1 MASRRG
7 RETKKTS
14 PSQSSKAGAFAPTN
28 AVGRVTLVFL
38 VLFLGVGLASFFL
51 LPLWNDAP
59 ETAISLPKS
68 SIAKNKGRKQ
78 PNVQATAPNRNMVNG
93 NLTLAW
99 DTIRPDLMMQL
110 QPTSSTSNITPTDYA
125 GPDRCKE
132 CHQTNYDDWSRH
144 PHRWMNALA
153 TESTVLGD
161 FLGEATIEYK
171 GGVGRFFRD
180 GDRYMMSY
188 DRGELSRLFEITQTI
203 GSRYYQYYIGK
214 GLKGIEAAD
223 HPYYH
228 EDQVLP
234 FGYWL
239 DRKAWVPIVH
249 VHDEQPESVRWESVL
264 DLKPKESG
272 LEKGNSEVGRS
283 RGLFATDDPLPLT
296 YAKACNFCH
305 TTFPLG
311 DMLVRF
317 SETIGASLTEPSVFS
332 MSNYLAHSRP
342 DFWDGKDAPET
353 FPSDELKSKTSKF
366 IASEAKDNA
375 ATLGISC
382 EACHLGCSFHSD
394 NKQTKPSFLPQSPDL
409 YVYTDPTKKD
419 LGRTAKNINSTC
431 ARCHVGARPT
441 YAGGM
446 ATWNSTEYTDA
457 MKGKCYTQLTCVQC
471 HDPHKP
477 TGKKWSKTPD
487 QDDLSCVTC
496 HDRFSQPEVRLSHT
510 HHASGNSG
518 DRCMNCHMPHINEGM
533 QDVVRTHTIF
543 SPTNAKMIH
552 ENQPNACNL
561 CHLEKPIDWTLGY
574 LKTWYGRTYDTT
586 KIAKN
591 YPNRNEP
598 VGVGWMNS
606 DHPATRLVA
615 ASAMARENAQ
625 WGLPMLADMLDDEY
639 LMNRQFSQTAVE
651 SLLNKK
657 LNEEFGYWYYATK
670 GDRRDPIEKL
680 KVFLSN
686 PKLLRPA
693 SDDAILP

>member
-1 MASRRG
+1 MASRRS
-7 RETKKTS
+7 RETQKTS
-14 PSQSSKAGAFAPTN
+14 PLQSSKSRSVVPKSAIRAAI
-28 AVGRVTLVFL
+28 L
-38 VLFLGVGLASFFL
+38 VGLAIFSLGALAYLFGP
-51 LPLWNDAP
+51 PLWEDEP
-59 ETAISLPKS
+59 DTAVPLPKLPT
-68 SIAKNKGRKQ
+68 AKNKDRKQ
-78 PNVQATAPNRNMVNG
+78 LSTLNRYIEKG

-110 QPTSSTSNITPTDYA
+110 QPTSSASNITPADYS

-132 CHQTNYDDWSRH
+132 CHQANYDDWSRH

-153 TESTVLGD
+153 TESTVFGD
-161 FLGEATIEYK
+161 FTGTATIEYK
-171 GGVGRFFRD
+171 GGIGRFFRE
-180 GDRYMMSY
+180 GDRFLMSY

-214 GLKGIEAAD
+214 GIKGSEAAD
-223 HPYYH
+223 HPYYR

-234 FGYWL
+234 FGFWL

-249 VHDEQPESVRWESVL
+249 VHDEQAESIRWESAI
-264 DLKPKESG
+264 DLKPADSG
-272 LEKGNSEVGRS
+272 PDVGSSEVSRS
-283 RGLFATDDPLPLT
+283 RGLFATEDPLPLT

-305 TTFPLG
+305 TTFPLA
-311 DMLVRF
+311 DMLIRF
-317 SETIGASLTEPSVFS
+317 PETIGASLTEPAVFS

-342 DFWDGKDAPET
+342 DFWDGKAPPET

-366 IASEAKDNA
+366 TASEAKDKA
-375 ATLGISC
+375 VTLGISC
-382 EACHLGCSFHSD
+382 EACHLGCSFHAD
-394 NKQTKPSFLPQSPDL
+394 NKETKPSFLPQCPDL
-409 YVYTDPTKKD
+409 YVHTDPAEKD

-446 ATWNSTEYTDA
+446 ATWNSTEHNDA

-487 QDDLSCVTC
+487 QDDLSCLKC
-496 HDRFSQPEVRLSHT
+496 HDRFAQADVRLSHT
-510 HHASGNSG
+510 RHASGSSG

-543 SPTNAKMIH
+543 SPTNAEMIH

-561 CHLEKPIDWTLGY
+561 CHLEKTIDWTLDH
-574 LKTWYGRTYDTT
+574 LKTWYGSTYDAA
-586 KIAKN
+586 KIAKA
-591 YPNRNEP
+591 YPNRKES
-598 VGVGWMNS
+598 VGLGWLKS
-606 DHPATRLVA
+606 EHPATRLVA

-625 WGLPMLADMLDDEY
+625 WGLPELVNMLDDEY
-639 LMNRQFSQTAVE
+639 LMNRQFTQTAVE
-651 SLLNKK
+651 SLVDKK

-670 GDRRDPIEKL
+670 EGRRGPIER
-680 KVFLSN
+680 VRAFLSK
-686 PKLLRPA
+686 PSMPGGQESR
-693 SDDAILP
+693 SE